1 MAGVKYVL
9 FIIQVQLTRSRII
22 DILNF
27 AWIQTIYPVSWSSR
41 IWSKQKTLGTSN
53 LIISNFC
60 ICRTTFSVPW
70 AVFSHYLKLFPKF
83 PKFFNFSYPISL
95 FSTPAGIIAAILQA
109 KMSKDS
115 QIELVLFFFLF
126 FFFFLI
132 EYFDSIFWSLGYSI
146 KVLFKYHFTENR
158 RTFERK
164 TKNTVVE
171 KCKALKDLEKGMSNK
186 RVAGKYNVLRNAVS
200 TWLKNKDKLLTP
212 LGKKRANSKWQKL
225 YKVYTKR

>member
-1 MAGVKYVL
+1 
-9 FIIQVQLTRSRII
+9 
-22 DILNF
+22 
-27 AWIQTIYPVSWSSR
+27 
-41 IWSKQKTLGTSN
+41 
-53 LIISNFC
+53 
-60 ICRTTFSVPW
+60 
-70 AVFSHYLKLFPKF
+70 
-83 PKFFNFSYPISL
+83 
-95 FSTPAGIIAAILQA
+95 
-109 KMSKDS
+109 MSKDS

-146 KVLFKYHFTENR
+146 KVLFKYRFTENR

-164 TKNTVVE
+164 TKKTVVE
-171 KCKALKDLEKGMSNK
+171 KSKALKDLEKGMSNK

-225 YKVYTKR
+225 YKVYIKR

>member
-9 FIIQVQLTRSRII
+9 FIIKVQLTCSRII

-27 AWIQTIYPVSWSSR
+27 VWIQTIYPVSWSSR
-41 IWSKQKTLGTSN
+41 TWSKRKTLGTSN
-53 LIISNFC
+53 LIISNIC
-60 ICRTTFSVPW
+60 IRRTTFSVPW
-70 AVFSHYLKLFPKF
+70 AVFSHYLELFPKF
-83 PKFFNFSYPISL
+83 PKFFNFSYQISI

-115 QIELVLFFFLF
+115 QIELSCSFFFS
-126 FFFFLI
+126 FFFLI

-146 KVLFKYHFTENR
+146 KVLFKYHFTENYR
-158 RTFERK
+158 IFERK
-164 TKNTVVE
+164 TNKTVVE

-200 TWLKNKDKLLTP
+200 TWLKNKGKLLTS

-225 YKVYTKR
+225 HKVYVKR